1 MNSIDDYEIIR
12 YWNIK
17 EDKVLE
23 VAVWGGM
30 EEGMQWNE
38 KWYVNGRHLHCQMEI
53 LRSSALPATSR
64 DQAVSYNNELGV
76 GEQYMF
82 NLALTY
88 VKEEQANKIWL
99 YANVLLPTHSTHA
112 AVEIFAEFVSCFMRW

>member
-1 MNSIDDYEIIR
+1 
-12 YWNIK
+12 
-17 EDKVLE
+17 
-23 VAVWGGM
+23 
-30 EEGMQWNE
+30 
-38 KWYVNGRHLHCQMEI
+38 MEI

-88 VKEEQANKIWL
+88 VKEEQANKI
-99 YANVLLPTHSTHA
+99 
-112 AVEIFAEFVSCFMRW
+112 